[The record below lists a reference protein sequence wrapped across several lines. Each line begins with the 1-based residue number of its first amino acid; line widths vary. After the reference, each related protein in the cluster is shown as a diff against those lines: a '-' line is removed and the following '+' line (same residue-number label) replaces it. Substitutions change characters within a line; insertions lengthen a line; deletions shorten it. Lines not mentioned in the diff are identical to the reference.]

1 MNMRI
6 RRATERDLEIIK
18 SWASVGRLEE
28 RTCRPVKN
36 GRHVPSSGKVVR
48 LAYFVDGQ
56 KNPVGKFDVF
66 DFNTRNRSAEFGI
79 MIDPE
84 CRGLGHGRQMVADCL
99 DYLFA
104 TTNLNKLYGQ
114 TGEFN
119 QAAVG
124 LLKKLGFH
132 RDAVLRQHH
141 ELDGR
146 LYDDYVFSI
155 LREEWLS
162 RKKVKRK

>member
-1 MNMRI
+1 
-6 RRATERDLEIIK
+6 
-18 SWASVGRLEE
+18 
-28 RTCRPVKN
+28 
-36 GRHVPSSGKVVR
+36 
-48 LAYFVDGQ
+48 
-56 KNPVGKFDVF
+56 
-66 DFNTRNRSAEFGI
+66 
-79 MIDPE
+79 
-84 CRGLGHGRQMVADCL
+84 
-99 DYLFA
+99 
-104 TTNLNKLYGQ
+104 LNKLYGQ

-141 ELDGR
+141 ELDGG

>member
-1 MNMRI
+1 MRI
-6 RRATERDLEIIK
+6 RRATKRDLEMIK
-18 SWASVGRLEE
+18 AWGSVGRMEE

-48 LAYFVDGQ
+48 LVYLADGL
-56 KNPVGKFDVF
+56 KKPVGKFDVF
-66 DFNTRNRSAEFGI
+66 DFNPRNRSAEFGI

-84 CRGLGHGRQMVADCL
+84 FRGRGYGRRMAADCL
-99 DYLFA
+99 DHLFA
-104 TTNLNKLYGQ
+104 TTDLNKLYGQ

-124 LLKKLGFH
+124 LLKKMGFH

-146 LYDDYVFSI
+146 FYDDYVFSI

-162 RKKVKRK
+162 RKRIKK